1 MLARRQCPQ
10 HFQERLTSA
19 TGRNRY
25 GEPLFLIAWGQ
36 THTFSAGGMWPN
48 DKYIGYRSV
57 MTATGS
63 PNGKGKPCWMILEWN
78 PPECSEA
85 VWYYLNRDEATG
97 LQTLG
102 AYPSSGRYS
111 VALKLET
118 SELVNGKMVL
128 DHYELDSR
136 VLDYLIPIIVKAKAV
151 SLEKRVMHAQAERA
165 KLEEKMSREIDDAF
179 RGAAPA
185 FHGATI
191 SHANQRT
198 RATSV
203 SKKVEQIERQWTD
216 FLKGRKNVAR
226 GFGQGKP
233 F

>member
-1 MLARRQCPQ
+1 
-10 HFQERLTSA
+10 
-19 TGRNRY
+19 
-25 GEPLFLIAWGQ
+25 
-36 THTFSAGGMWPN
+36 
-48 DKYIGYRSV
+48 
-57 MTATGS
+57 
-63 PNGKGKPCWMILEWN
+63 MIMEWN

-102 AYPSSGRYS
+102 VYPSSGKYS

-118 SELVNGKMVL
+118 SEVVNGKMIL

-136 VLDYLIPIIVKAKAV
+136 VLDFLIPTIVKAKAV
-151 SLEKRVMHAQAERA
+151 SLEKRVLHATAERA
-165 KLEEKMSREIDDAF
+165 KLEEKMSKDIDDAM
-179 RGAAPA
+179 RASRPA
-185 FHGATI
+185 FGGASF
-191 SHANQRT
+191 SHANQRNRST
-198 RATSV
+198 VVAR
-203 SKKVEQIERQWTD
+203 KVEQIERQWTD